1 MHNMI
6 GRLSGTIIWKGER
19 HFVVD
24 VSGVGYKIFIP
35 ITLLQKHSVNEP
47 ISLWIHTHI
56 KEDALDLYGFMFPSE
71 LEFFEMLIGIS
82 GIGPRSALG
91 VMALA
96 PVDTIKKAIASGE
109 TAYLTKVSGIGRKIA
124 EKIVLELKDKLGF
137 GLVSESNPLLKH
149 DADVLDALLA
159 LGYEPRDA
167 REVLSKIPDSTDGRD
182 ARLRAAIKMLGK

>member
-1 MHNMI
+1 MI
-6 GRLSGTIIWKGER
+6 GHLSGAIIWKGER
-19 HFVVD
+19 HVIID
-24 VSGVGYKIFIP
+24 AGGVGYKVFLP
-35 ITLLQKHSVNEP
+35 VTLLQKHGVNESV
-47 ISLWIHTHI
+47 SLWIHTHI

-96 PVDTIKKAIASGE
+96 PVDTIKRAIASGE
-109 TAYLTKVSGIGRKIA
+109 TVYLTKVSGIGRKIA

-137 GLVSESNPLLKH
+137 GMVSESNPLLKH
-149 DADVLDALLA
+149 DSDVLEALLA

-167 REVLSKIPDSTDGRD
+167 REALSKIPDTIDGRE
-182 ARLRAAIKMLGK
+182 ARLKFAIKMLGK